1 MTLGQRILHHRTR
14 CGMSQLELAERLG
27 VSRQSISKWETDGS
41 VPELDKLVKLSEA
54 FSVTLD
60 ELVRGRAE
68 ENAVSV
74 GDPVVIVQRTPVRMV
89 VGGVLLA
96 CGILLFFLLLLYTED
111 FWASVWLTGW
121 LIGCGVICLR
131 VEEHPGLWCLLLCV
145 FLSVLVFPLIEWTMR
160 L

>member
-41 VPELDKLVKLSEA
+41 VPELDKLVKLSEV
-54 FSVTLD
+54 FSVSLD
-60 ELVRGRAE
+60 ELVRGRVE
-68 ENAVSV
+68 EGAVPA
-74 GDPVVIVQRTPVRMV
+74 GDPVIIVQKTPVRLV

-96 CGILLFFLLLLYTED
+96 CGILLFFLLMLYTND
-111 FWASVWLTGW
+111 FWESALLTGW
-121 LIGCGVICLR
+121 LIGCGIICLR
-131 VEEHPGLWCLLLCV
+131 VEEHPWVWCLLLCV
-145 FLSVLVFPLIEWTMR
+145 FISVLVFPIIEWTMR